1 MSKMAIFY
9 LTCPNEEE
17 ADKISKVLL
26 DKRLVACAKRFP
38 VKSKSWWKGKMGSA
52 DEVLVSYET
61 VEENF
66 EKVNS
71 EVKKLHSDE
80 TYVLYSVA
88 VSKTTKKV
96 EDWTKK
102 ELGK

>member
-1 MSKMAIFY
+1 MAIFY

>member
-66 EKVNS
+66 E
-71 EVKKLHSDE
+71 
-80 TYVLYSVA
+80 
-88 VSKTTKKV
+88 
-96 EDWTKK
+96 
-102 ELGK
+102 